1 MDNSSPTLYSC
12 RYLRTNWDEFQGCPG
27 TSVWMPMEITN
38 HENPW
43 VGARLILEGNHPGQE
58 PDQQELIL
66 LELQGASLNKQ
77 ILQRP
82 KDNQQELSYDVD
94 IMAK

>member
-1 MDNSSPTLYSC
+1 
-12 RYLRTNWDEFQGCPG
+12 
-27 TSVWMPMEITN
+27 MEITN

-43 VGARLILEGNHPGQE
+43 VGARLILEVNHPGQK